1 MVNGLCLKNAKSGV
15 VKDAAVFG
23 KPEPS
28 VQELV
33 TACVVRKEG
42 ALVNFDFDSTIANCL
57 NNCLHCQLSVA
68 LIFFEQVTTD
78 DLQMLVDNK
87 VSVSGF

>member
-1 MVNGLCLKNAKSGV
+1 MVNGLCLKKAKSGV

-42 ALVNFDFDSTIANCL
+42 ALVNFDSTIVNCL
-57 NNCLHCQLSVA
+57 NNCLHCQLSIA